1 MKPGRKPSPSPQRSR
16 RAGGCPEPSAGG
28 LSTVHGYDLPSLTIR
43 FLLAAM
49 FGVFI
54 DIVLA
59 CLAGIV
65 LLMGY
70 RPGLGWL
77 APTLLAVPV
86 VWGVLGIFYFDE
98 MLDLGREIVE
108 RFFLFWR

>member
-1 MKPGRKPSPSPQRSR
+1 MRPGKNPSPRTSGARRTRGRPASP
-16 RAGGCPEPSAGG
+16 AGGDP
-28 LSTVHGYDLPSLTIR
+28 VHEYDLHSCTIR

-59 CLAGIV
+59 CFTGTV
-65 LLMGY
+65 LLLGY

-77 APTLLAVPV
+77 APALITVPI
-86 VWGVLGIFYFDE
+86 VWGALGVLFFDE